1 LKSSPAY
8 AIHEGDDGRPAAVG
22 QGIGVQGS
30 GWSQKLLEPGTGGEE
45 VLGQWLGWKRGRQYS
60 IEGDGLVL
68 NEGSKL

>member
-1 LKSSPAY
+1 
-8 AIHEGDDGRPAAVG
+8 VG

-30 GWSQKLLEPGTGGEE
+30 GWSQKLLESGTGGEE
-45 VLGQWLGWKRGRQYS
+45 VLGQWLGWKRGRQYN